1 MRLIGR
7 LVTAAVGSIDRNGGD
22 GCEKLGRA
30 NAGSEATATEG
41 EARSERASIERL
53 TASGGGA
60 AKTIT

>member
-30 NAGSEATATEG
+30 NAGSEATATE
-41 EARSERASIERL
+41 ERASIETL
-53 TASGGGA
+53 TASGGAA